1 MIISSF
7 VEIPCSIILHRYE
20 ISARTPNDFCSEGG
34 HRGKKEK
41 KTSAKVAPILN
52 RNPCRALSSLIQP
65 GGLNAATPGVE
76 DTRNSQPT
84 HPPLLCA
91 PVSLSPPSPS
101 LYFFLPL
108 VPLRLHP
115 PCSCIFCFLQPRTT
129 SAHTKREREGG
140 REEGGAEVDRWAG
153 VWGERE
159 TISSRS
165 SRQLVSAVVKSCH
178 GQPSATTGELLS
190 VGGGGGWAT
199 LSPSP
204 LPPFSLSL
212 LGNRDEWA
220 RVGVGSGRR
229 SRAHPVP
236 GAPRRG
242 KIQSPG

>member
-1 MIISSF
+1 M
-7 VEIPCSIILHRYE
+7 
-20 ISARTPNDFCSEGG
+20 ISASKAVTEE
-34 HRGKKEK
+34 KKEK
-41 KTSAKVAPILN
+41 KTLAKVAPILN

-84 HPPLLCA
+84 HTPSPVTLRPRFPLPA
-91 PVSLSPPSPS
+91 FAVSLFFSPACPPPPPPS
-101 LYFFLPL
+101 LLLHFLLP
-108 VPLRLHP
+108 
-115 PCSCIFCFLQPRTT
+115 TT
-129 SAHTKREREGG
+129 TYNQRAHGEREREG
-140 REEGGAEVDRWAG
+140 GGAEVDRWAG

-165 SRQLVSAVVKSCH
+165 SRQLVSTVVKSCH

>member
-1 MIISSF
+1 MS
-7 VEIPCSIILHRYE
+7 
-20 ISARTPNDFCSEGG
+20 NDFCFEGG

-41 KTSAKVAPILN
+41 KTLAKVAPILN

-84 HPPLLCA
+84 HTPSPVTLRPRFPLPA
-91 PVSLSPPSPS
+91 FAVSL
-101 LYFFLPL
+101 FFLPL

-129 SAHTKREREGG
+129 SAHTEREREGG
-140 REEGGAEVDRWAG
+140 GREGRGAEVDRWAG

-190 VGGGGGWAT
+190 VGGRRGMGH
-199 LSPSP
+199 P
-204 LPPFSLSL
+204 LSL
-212 LGNRDEWA
+212 TPPSFFSFSVRKQG
-220 RVGVGSGRR
+220 
-229 SRAHPVP
+229 
-236 GAPRRG
+236 
-242 KIQSPG
+242 